1 MCLLRT
7 VKHKYGLC
15 FVSATWL
22 LSLRNCSQRP
32 RVTSL
37 AYSIKHKWLFSLK
50 LLKENESYLTSC
62 KQNREVMRSENEK
75 KQKVFK
81 LAFFKGIVKKT
92 DLFYML
98 LPDTLGVAAWR
109 PLMGVPPRSLVST
122 SHHEKKN
129 IQADPRTAHTQSKAN
144 TRCHVRGLSHVLI
157 CFWPL
162 MSSPECPGW
171 YPHHPV
177 GWLTPLNRKGQC

>member
-1 MCLLRT
+1 MS
-7 VKHKYGLC
+7 HM
-15 FVSATWL
+15 
-22 LSLRNCSQRP
+22 
-32 RVTSL
+32 
-37 AYSIKHKWLFSLK
+37 
-50 LLKENESYLTSC
+50 SY
-62 KQNREVMRSENEK
+62 KQICEVMCSENEK

-81 LAFFKGIVKKT
+81 LTFFKGIVKKT
-92 DLFYML
+92 DLFCMFL
-98 LPDTLGVAAWR
+98 TDTLGVAVWR

-129 IQADPRTAHTQSKAN
+129 IQADPRVAHTQSKAN
-144 TRCHVRGLSHVLI
+144 TRCHVRGLSHVLT

-177 GWLTPLNRKGQC
+177 GWLTPLNRKGLLP